1 MGSFMTTL
9 TVPEKLKLIYE
20 GKAKRLY
27 ETNQVDKVL
36 IEFKDDLTA
45 FNGKKHDVIASK
57 GILNAAISAKLFTI
71 LEKNGIATHFIE
83 QVDERTI
90 LAKRLKMIPLE
101 VVCRNIAYGSLIKRV
116 PLFKPG
122 QKLNRPIIEFF
133 LKNDELGDPFLSE
146 EHIISLEIVR
156 EDELNEIKRIT
167 RRVNDVLKDFL
178 ARVGI
183 TLVDFKLEYG
193 WDLNG
198 DLILGDELTGDTMR
212 LWDSKTGRI
221 LDKDLYRKGEPL
233 SEVLKAYKECYRR
246 IVLEEVP

>member
-1 MGSFMTTL
+1 M
-9 TVPEKLKLIYE
+9 
-20 GKAKRLY
+20 
-27 ETNQVDKVL
+27 
-36 IEFKDDLTA
+36 
-45 FNGKKHDVIASK
+45 
-57 GILNAAISAKLFTI
+57 
-71 LEKNGIATHFIE
+71 
-83 QVDERTI
+83 
-90 LAKRLKMIPLE
+90 
-101 VVCRNIAYGSLIKRV
+101 
-116 PLFKPG
+116 
-122 QKLNRPIIEFF
+122 
-133 LKNDELGDPFLSE
+133 
-146 EHIISLEIVR
+146 R